1 MIADDRQ
8 LRRKRALRLERLESR
23 ELLTAVGLRP
33 HHVAEVSLVV
43 PAHRETIVSSLS
55 GLGVVNATTMST
67 GTTSFRSSGTGI
79 GLSTFDGGVSY
90 SVNKRDAI
98 KYTRGVGTLA
108 NLDGDQI
115 NVFYSGTGRESAA
128 ANFTFSV
135 KGPVKGGAGTFAGA
149 AGTFSARGSLNGA
162 TDAFSI
168 NLTIKL
174 KRT

>member
-1 MIADDRQ
+1 MSANDRQ
-8 LRRKRALRLERLESR
+8 LRRKRAFRLELLELR

-43 PAHRETIVSSLS
+43 PANRETIVGSLS
-55 GLGVVNATTMST
+55 GLGVVNAITISK
-67 GTTSFRSSGTGI
+67 GTTTFRSSGTGI

-90 SVNKRDAI
+90 SVNKHDAI
-98 KYTRGVGTLA
+98 KYTRGAGTLA

-115 NVFYSGTGRESAA
+115 NVVYSGSGRDTGA